1 MSTSSGGCLGE
12 LRFMIQSLTAGMQSS
27 NALGEVMRSTQA
39 ATTSAITNMGTDVKR
54 VVAND
59 DVIETKVD
67 VIEEEVGMTKKL
79 LEKTTSRVEKV
90 EDAMQEHAKKIQQM
104 DRWRKIVQR

>member
-12 LRFMIQSLTAGMQSS
+12 LRFMIKTLTAGMQSS
-27 NALGEVMRSTQA
+27 NALGEVKRSEQA

-54 VVAND
+54 VVAKD
-59 DVIETKVD
+59 D
-67 VIEEEVGMTKKL
+67 VIEEEVGLTKKL
-79 LEKTTSRVEKV
+79 LEKTTSRVDKV

-104 DRWRKIVQR
+104 DRWRKILQR